1 MSIKT
6 GTRDGLL
13 LVAAFASGAAAL
25 AYEMLWTRMLA
36 LSLGSET
43 VGVLAGLAGFFAGL
57 ALGAALLHDR
67 ALDARDPVRF
77 FVVLELIAAGF
88 ALVSPHLLHWL
99 AHVVPA
105 WLGPLAASGGSAALA
120 ASTAVAALVLAL
132 GAAPLGAS
140 LAALVEARRRACPFD
155 QDGRGLG
162 RIYGANTLG
171 AALAALVS
179 IHLVFPALGYGLGA
193 ALAALVGVAA
203 ALAAR
208 AWAARSPTGAALAG
222 DSTPAPPGSSQS
234 ALATDLPQSL
244 IATDESP
251 VVDSQSLLAAAA
263 SQSPL
268 VDSPAPLAAPSR
280 RSAPPAVVD
289 ASRDPDPDLLRETWL
304 LNLVSF
310 GTGVTGIGLQVVGV
324 RILGQHLENTIYTF
338 AHILAAYLV
347 ATSLGALLYQRFA
360 ARAVAGRP
368 GWVVMAMLWLLALL
382 VVPAALTLAQG
393 PALLA
398 GLAPEAS
405 GLGRAAAAELAVAS
419 LVFAPSAVV
428 LGALLSHVIG
438 LVAATGR
445 GVGRTYAYNAI
456 GCAAA
461 PFLFGLV
468 AIPRLGYADALYSVL
483 YVYLALFAVF
493 GWFRRFSPV
502 LLIGGELLGIALTA
516 AGPRSLAL
524 VEEGD
529 GWVRREERQTLH
541 GLVAVSERPGPGGA
555 PLRRLQVG
563 KHFRMG
569 GAAGFGEQR
578 MGQVCSLLSHASGPE
593 GPIPKALYLGLG
605 TGSTMGGAL
614 AVPHASA
621 EGVELVP
628 EIVELLPQFADINH
642 DLAKRPE
649 AALHAADA
657 RRYLAAA
664 PGTYDL
670 VVADLFHPG
679 QAGASA
685 LFAREHFAAARDH
698 LRPGG
703 LMCQWLPLYQLDE
716 ADVRTIVRTFLDVFP
731 ESYAFLGIYN
741 AQNPAL
747 ALVGRVPD
755 PAVPALRLDVP
766 RLQAD
771 TSKLQNIVDPRD
783 LLASYVMGPEEL
795 AGWAEGAARN
805 TDLQPEIAF
814 QAARVAYRDDRTLGA
829 SNLAALLRRA
839 VPAPA
844 ALLAGPGAEALAA
857 ASVPFTAAARHY
869 LAGEVARG
877 ELSDLS
883 TLSWETAEQF
893 VRAYE
898 ADPEFAPARGALY
911 TIARKNQTLAAQILP
926 RMLARTPDEP
936 RVYEAYLLH
945 LRATGDQAA
954 YQRLREEAAA
964 KFPGAPLP

>member
-1 MSIKT
+1 MSAT
-6 GTRDGLL
+6 NGPRDGLL

-43 VGVLAGLAGFFAGL
+43 VGVLAGLAGYFAGL

-67 ALDARDPVRF
+67 TLRARDPARL
-77 FVVLELIAAGF
+77 FVVLELVAAGF
-88 ALVSPHLLHWL
+88 AVVSPHLLQLL
-99 AHVVPA
+99 ARVLPA
-105 WLGPLAASGGSAALA
+105 WLGPLAAAGGTAALA
-120 ASTAVAALVLAL
+120 ASTAVAAAVLAL

-140 LAALVEARRRACPFD
+140 LAALVEARRRTWPSD
-155 QDGRGLG
+155 HDGRGLG

-179 IHLVFPALGYGLGA
+179 IHVVFPALGYAVGA
-193 ALAALVGVAA
+193 ALAAAAGLAA
-203 ALAAR
+203 ALTLR
-208 AWAARSPTGAALAG
+208 AWSTRVSSDMPQAITSPVSPDTSPSVPAVASSHAPEDMSRAPARSAL
-222 DSTPAPPGSSQS
+222 SS
-234 ALATDLPQSL
+234 P
-244 IATDESP
+244 
-251 VVDSQSLLAAAA
+251 AAA
-263 SQSPL
+263 
-268 VDSPAPLAAPSR
+268 
-280 RSAPPAVVD
+280 AVVD
-289 ASRDPDPDLLRETWL
+289 ASRDPDPDLLREPWL
-304 LNLVSF
+304 LDLVSF
-310 GTGVTGIGLQVVGV
+310 GTGLTGIGLQVVGV
-324 RILGQHLENTIYTF
+324 RVLGQHLENTIYTF
-338 AHILAAYLV
+338 AHILAAYLL
-347 ATSLGALLYQRFA
+347 ATGVGAVVYQRVA
-360 ARAVAGRP
+360 PRAVAGRP
-368 GWVVMAMLWLLALL
+368 ATVTAALLWLLGLL
-382 VVPAALTLAQG
+382 VVPAAVALAHA
-393 PALLA
+393 PELLQA
-398 GLAPEAS
+398 LAPEAA
-405 GLGRAAAAELAVAS
+405 GLGRAALAELAVAT
-419 LVFAPSAVV
+419 LVFAPTALV

-438 LVAATGR
+438 LAAATGR
-445 GVGRTYAYNAI
+445 GVGRTYAWNAL

-461 PFLFGLV
+461 PFVFGLL
-468 AIPRLGYADALYSVL
+468 AIPRLGYADAFYAVL
-483 YVYLALFAVF
+483 YAYLALFAAF
-493 GWFRRFSPV
+493 GWVRRFAPV
-502 LLIGGELLGIALTA
+502 KLIGGVLVGVALTA
-516 AGPRSLAL
+516 AGPRSLVLAASD
-524 VEEGD
+524 D

-555 PLRRLQVG
+555 PLRRLQIG
-563 KHFRMG
+563 KLFRMG

-614 AVPHASA
+614 AVPHAAA

-649 AALHAADA
+649 VALHAADA

-664 PGTYDL
+664 PTSYDL

-731 ESYAFLGIYN
+731 ETYAFLGIYN

-747 ALVGRVPD
+747 ALVGRTPD
-755 PAVPALRLDVP
+755 PAAGQLRLDAA
-766 RLQAD
+766 RLASD
-771 TSKLQNIVDPRD
+771 TAKLRNIVDPRD
-783 LLASYVMGPEEL
+783 LLASYVMGPDEL
-795 AGWAEGAARN
+795 TAWSDGAPRN
-805 TDLQPEIAF
+805 TDLAPEIAF

-829 SNLAALLRRA
+829 HNLAAILQRA

-844 ALLAGPGAEALAA
+844 ALLAGSGAEALAA
-857 ASVPFTAAARHY
+857 AAQPFTAAARHY
-869 LAGEVARG
+869 LAGEIARG
-877 ELSDLS
+877 DLADLS
-883 TLSWETAEQF
+883 NMSWETAEQF

-911 TIARKNQTLAAQILP
+911 TIARKNQTLAAKILP

-945 LRATGDQAA
+945 LRAAGDESA
-954 YQRLREEAAA
+954 YKQLRDEAAA
-964 KFPGAPLP
+964 KFPNVPLP